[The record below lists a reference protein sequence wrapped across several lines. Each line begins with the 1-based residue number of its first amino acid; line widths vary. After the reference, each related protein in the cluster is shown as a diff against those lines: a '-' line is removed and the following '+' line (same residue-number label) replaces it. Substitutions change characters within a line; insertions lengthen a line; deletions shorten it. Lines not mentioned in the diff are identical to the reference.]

1 MLTGYAG
8 EWGLKCSKIGSHGKR
23 SREGVVGHS
32 TDLLYKK
39 LLYER
44 AEMKKNGPSALNRA
58 K

>member
-23 SREGVVGHS
+23 SREVVVGHS

-44 AEMKKNGPSALNRA
+44 AEMKKKTVLLL
-58 K
+58 